1 MEIREQTSNS
11 LQFKFVLC
19 VFGYR
24 LPTFIK
30 DDELNKNTFYEQRT
44 DR

>member
-24 LPTFIK
+24 LPILVK
-30 DDELNKNTFYEQRT
+30 DDKTTKNTIYEQRT
-44 DR
+44 YR